1 MSSNEEHLHLYEV
14 FQNCFNKIAYR
25 RDSSRDIPYDVLYD
39 TECDKGLPQDVL
51 PDTHAIRNL
60 DISSVGGNI
69 ENHTEHWPL
78 GCNVYDGNE
87 DDGPNNY
94 VSENYDRTSPPYSV
108 SKSIAAY
115 GDAYYL
121 NENVPD
127 TWSSSNTSLNSP
139 NYSFQNTMMP
149 NPPALN
155 HATQGFPSPYLPSD
169 LTLKADQTNSSFSST
184 PSTPISSPPPLAP
197 AVQNWS
203 RGTNQFSSQPTSYTE
218 LTSTVKSNHHS
229 ALLADIC
236 RLSSL
241 NPGGITEER
250 LDDAI
255 NVLRNHAEGPSLLQM
270 QNAVPVG
277 TPPTNVNSLHSSLVQ
292 KSLPPALESFPGTLP
307 IMPMQQNGVLENKR
321 TIMGV
326 PNQTVPTPQSF
337 GKVPISTCESV
348 KLEGLPDAKDLSCL
362 QGHEQISVL
371 SPEPIVNPLTPSMNA
386 ASTTARKSAAPRS
399 GKRARSRSIGEDDD
413 EPPEIKAEREKERR
427 HANNARE
434 RIRVRD
440 INEAFKELGRMCM
453 MHLKTERAMT
463 KLNILY
469 QAVEVI
475 STLENQVRERNLN
488 PKVACLKRREDEKNE
503 EMPKGSLSNPG
514 MQHLIDPFP
523 QMMSHPSQSM
533 NQHNLPVSQP

>member
-25 RDSSRDIPYDVLYD
+25 RDSNRDIPYDVLYD

-51 PDTHAIRNL
+51 PDTHGMRNL
-60 DISSVGGNI
+60 DISSVGGNT
-69 ENHTEHWPL
+69 ENHAEHWPL

-87 DDGPNNY
+87 DDGPNSY
-94 VSENYDRTSPPYSV
+94 VSENYNRNSPPYSV
-108 SKSIAAY
+108 TKSVAAY

-121 NENVPD
+121 NENIPE
-127 TWSSSNTSLNSP
+127 TWASNNSSLNSP
-139 NYSFQNTMMP
+139 NYNFPNTLMP

-169 LTLKADQTNSSFSST
+169 LALKADQTNSSFSSS
-184 PSTPISSPPPLAP
+184 PSTPISSPPPLSS
-197 AVQNWS
+197 AVQNWP

-218 LTSTVKSNHHS
+218 LTSTV
-229 ALLADIC
+229 
-236 RLSSL
+236 

-292 KSLPPALESFPGTLP
+292 KSLPSALESFPGTLP

-337 GKVPISTCESV
+337 VPISTCESV

-362 QGHEQISVL
+362 QGHEQISAVL
-371 SPEPIVNPLTPSMNA
+371 SPEPIVNPLTPSMNT
-386 ASTTARKSAAPRS
+386 ASTTSRKPAASRS
-399 GKRARSRSIGEDDD
+399 GKRARSRSIGDGDDD
-413 EPPEIKAEREKERR
+413 EPPEVKAEREKERR

-453 MHLKTERAMT
+453 IHLKSERAMT

-503 EMPKGSLSNPG
+503 EMPKGSLSNSG
-514 MQHLIDPFP
+514 MQHLIDPFT
-523 QMMSHPSQSM
+523 QMMPHPSQSM
-533 NQHNLPVSQP
+533 HQHNLPATQP

>member
-25 RDSSRDIPYDVLYD
+25 RDSNRDIPYDVLYD
-39 TECDKGLPQDVL
+39 TECDKGLPQDIL
-51 PDTHAIRNL
+51 PDTHAMRNL
-60 DISSVGGNI
+60 DISSVGGNT

-87 DDGPNNY
+87 DDGPNSY
-94 VSENYDRTSPPYSV
+94 VSENYERTTPPYSV
-108 SKSIAAY
+108 SKSVAAY

-139 NYSFQNTMMP
+139 NYNFQNTMMP
-149 NPPALN
+149 NPPVLN

-184 PSTPISSPPPLAP
+184 PSTPISSPPPLTS
-197 AVQNWS
+197 AVQNWP

-218 LTSTVKSNHHS
+218 LTSTV
-229 ALLADIC
+229 
-236 RLSSL
+236 

-292 KSLPPALESFPGTLP
+292 KSLPPALESFPVTLP
-307 IMPMQQNGVLENKR
+307 VMPTQNGVLENKR

-348 KLEGLPDAKDLSCL
+348 KLEGLSDAKDLSCL

-371 SPEPIVNPLTPSMNA
+371 SPEPIVSSVTPSMSTA
-386 ASTTARKSAAPRS
+386 TTTARKSAAARS

-413 EPPEIKAEREKERR
+413 EPPEVKAERERERR

-514 MQHLIDPFP
+514 IQHLIDPFP
-523 QMMSHPSQSM
+523 QMMPHPSSQSI